1 LHWYKVNG
9 SKHQLVSRI
18 AARVL
23 ARPDANSLQERVFSF
38 CKRIDSPLRQQLGD
52 DKFGML
58 SVLAFNRQF
67 IKRMTART

>member
-1 LHWYKVNG
+1 
-9 SKHQLVSRI
+9 VSRI

-38 CKRIDSPLRQQLGD
+38 FKRIDSPLRQQLGD